1 MIKLRNILLIDDDP
15 ICTWLNKSFLEDLK
29 ISDQIICHSDGLS
42 ALEYLQ
48 QICQDSSTS
57 EALLPDL
64 IFLDLN
70 MPVVDGFEFLQKIN
84 ALPGCSAALSERV
97 VVLTTSM
104 HSKDLEKAKN
114 FKIKEYLTKPLTYYK
129 IKSLLEQLQAASLK
143 LKTVP
148 AGVLDRAP
156 YERALHTDLKP
167 ATKDIK

>member
-42 ALEYLQ
+42 ALEHLQ
-48 QICQDSSTS
+48 KICQGQS
-57 EALLPDL
+57 EALMPDL

-84 ALPGCSAALSERV
+84 TLPGCSSQLSERV

-104 HSKDLEKAKN
+104 HSKDLEKAKS
-114 FKIKEYLTKPLTYYK
+114 FKIKEYLTKPLTYNK
-129 IKSLLEQLQAASLK
+129 IKSVLEQLQATSISLIATPEGAEDRPPHLRSLPTDVNQQASK
-143 LKTVP
+143 ESK
-148 AGVLDRAP
+148 
-156 YERALHTDLKP
+156 
-167 ATKDIK
+167 